1 MRESIQYGIEMI
13 KKADALLIGAG
24 AGMGVDS
31 GLPDFRGPKGFW
43 QAYPPLKKL
52 GIVFESMA
60 NPSWFRENPAL
71 AWGFYGHRFQL
82 YGKTNPHNG
91 YKIILKW
98 IDELKLD
105 YFVFT
110 SNVDAHFQ
118 KVGFDENKIYECHG
132 SIMRFQCSHNC
143 GQEAWTP
150 SHDFQ
155 LSIEK
160 HSLKAKNPLPIC
172 PSCKAIARPNI
183 LMFSDWD
190 WDSKNSNI
198 QHRKYREWLDSNGQ
212 KNLVVLEIG
221 AGENIPTVRLE
232 CESVSELKKGT
243 FIRINP
249 RECKIPSGGIS
260 IQLGGMQALE
270 EMEKQRGFDL

>member
-1 MRESIQYGIEMI
+1 MEVIQA
-13 KKADALLIGAG
+13 ADALLIGAG

-52 GIVFESMA
+52 GIAFEKMA
-60 NPSWFRENPAL
+60 NPRWFRENPAL
-71 AWGFYGHRFQL
+71 AWGFYGHRLQL
-82 YGKTNPHNG
+82 YRKTTPHNG

-98 IDELKLD
+98 IEELSLD
-105 YFVFT
+105 HFIFT
-110 SNVDAHFQ
+110 SNVDTHFQ

-132 SIMRFQCSHNC
+132 SIMQFQCSHNC
-143 GQEAWTP
+143 GQEVWMP
-150 SHDFQ
+150 SPDFQ
-155 LSIEK
+155 LLIEE
-160 HSLKAKNPLPIC
+160 HSLEAKDPLPLC
-172 PSCKAIARPNI
+172 PTCKAIARPNI

-190 WDSKNSNI
+190 WDSKHSSI
-198 QHRKYREWLDSNGQ
+198 QQRKYGDWLDHNGN

-232 CESVSELKKGT
+232 CESVYSLQKAP

-249 RECKIPSGGIS
+249 IEYKIPRGGIS

-270 EMEKQRGFDL
+270 EMEKQRGFNA